1 MHSDRSTDA
10 YLPDRNAGFIIN
22 VVLMFGIFHLL
33 LRNHKDALQ
42 KHLDAAHFDAH
53 VN

>member
-10 YLPDRNAGFIIN
+10 YLPDRNA
-22 VVLMFGIFHLL
+22 GIFHLL